1 MATHAGF
8 VSVIVVIAKD
18 ASFLIVVTAKDA
30 SFVISF
36 TPTVRCATMPQTTL
50 IKKGAISQSMNW

>member
-8 VSVIVVIAKD
+8 VSVIVVI
-18 ASFLIVVTAKDA
+18 AKDA